1 MKRVLTSLLAFILA
15 LGLVGSNV
23 SAVSFLS
30 ANEKSEVSSYQ
41 TYKKG
46 ITQETK
52 YGNVKGYVN
61 DEESALVW
69 KGIPYAKAP
78 VGDLRWK
85 APEDPAPFEGTF
97 DATKAGN
104 IAIQSSAQGIIGS
117 EDSLNIDIYRP
128 NTNKKNL
135 PVLFFIHGGNN
146 QTGTSQEITGESFV
160 NDLEAIFVSV
170 NYRLGPLGFNPLP
183 ALNTGNGLEDSG
195 NYALLDIAKSLD
207 WVKENIKSF
216 GGDPNNV
223 TISGFSAGGRDVM
236 AALASP
242 IFEGKFHKAI
252 AFSGGMTMAD
262 QDDSVK
268 VFAKAIAPLVVKDG
282 VKSTEEEAY
291 QWLQTEDE
299 AVKEYLYS
307 LSADR
312 LSGLMSNAAIRMSV
326 FPHLYNDGVVLPKE
340 KFDTKNYNSVPLIML
355 TGTSEFS
362 FFAWGDPY
370 FASSVQDGSLL
381 TDKTK
386 YAEYSFAKKY
396 GSDLYKLFNTQE
408 SAEKMY
414 DSYKA
419 PIYTVEI
426 PFGEELTGATD
437 MMSVFGSFHGVFVPL
452 LDSNNKSYLSMMR
465 ESYSLDGA
473 KELSV
478 QFKQYL
484 ANFLHDHKGNPNGK
498 KLTDWEAWTKKKPSN
513 LVLTADETNAIAE
526 MSVVTTDKLDVIQE
540 IENDTSISSEAKEKI
555 VREVLNGRWFSAE
568 LDEFYENKSLWVE

>member
-1 MKRVLTSLLAFILA
+1 MRGIKYLLAVVLA
-15 LGLVGSNV
+15 LGLVGGNV
-23 SAVSFLS
+23 SASS
-30 ANEKSEVSSYQ
+30 ITSTNDKAEVSSSQ

-46 ITQETK
+46 ITQETN

-61 DEESALVW
+61 VEENALVW
-69 KGIPYAKAP
+69 KGLPYAKAP
-78 VGDLRWK
+78 VGDMRWK

-97 DATKAGN
+97 DATKSGN

-117 EDSLNIDIYRP
+117 EDSLNLDIYRP

-146 QTGTSQEITGESFV
+146 QTGKSEEITGESFV
-160 NDLEAIFVSV
+160 NDLDAIFVSV

-242 IFEGKFHKAI
+242 IFEGKFQKAI
-252 AFSGGMTMAD
+252 AFSGGMTMAEK
-262 QDDSVK
+262 DDSVK
-268 VFAKAIAPLVVKDG
+268 VFAKAIAPLVVQDG
-282 VKSTEEEAY
+282 VKSSEEEAY
-291 QWLQTEDE
+291 QWLQTKDE
-299 AVKEYLYS
+299 AVKDYLYG

-326 FPHLYNDGVVLPKE
+326 FPHLYNDGVILPKE
-340 KFDTKNYNSVPLIML
+340 KFDTKNYHSVPLIML

-370 FASSVQDGSLL
+370 FASSVQDGSLF
-381 TDKTK
+381 TDETK
-386 YAEYSFAKKY
+386 YAEYTFAKNY
-396 GSDLYKLFNTQE
+396 GSKLYGLFNTQE

-414 DSYKA
+414 DNYKA

-426 PFGEELTGATD
+426 PFGEQPTGTSD
-437 MMSVFGSFHGVFVPL
+437 MMSIFGSFHGVFVPL
-452 LDSNNKSYLSMMR
+452 LDSNNKSYLPMMR
-465 ESYSLDGA
+465 ESYSLEGA

-498 KLTDWEAWTKKKPSN
+498 KLTDWEAWTKKKPAN
-513 LVLTADETNAIAE
+513 LVLTANETNAIAE
-526 MSVVTTDKLDVIQE
+526 MSVVTTGKLDVIQQ
-540 IENDTSISSEAKEKI
+540 IEKDMSISPVAKEKI

-568 LDEFYENKSLWVE
+568 LDEFYGNKSLWVE

>member
-1 MKRVLTSLLAFILA
+1 MKRVFAYLLALVLA
-15 LGLVGSNV
+15 VGLVGSNV
-23 SAVSFLS
+23 SAAPIKSTNEKTDVSFS
-30 ANEKSEVSSYQ
+30 QS
-41 TYKKG
+41 YKKG

-52 YGNVKGYVN
+52 YGYIRGYVN
-61 DEESALVW
+61 EEENALVW

-78 VGDLRWK
+78 VGDMRWK
-85 APEDPAPFEGTF
+85 APENPTPFEATF
-97 DATKAGN
+97 DATNPGN
-104 IAIQSSAQGIIGS
+104 NAIQSSAQGIVGS
-117 EDSLNIDIYRP
+117 EDSLNLDIYRP

-207 WVKENIKSF
+207 WVKGNIKSF

-223 TISGFSAGGRDVM
+223 TLSGFSAGGRDVM

-242 IFEGKFHKAI
+242 IFEGKFQKAI
-252 AFSGGMTMAD
+252 AFSGGMTMAN
-262 QDDSVK
+262 QEDSVK
-268 VFAKAIAPLVVKDG
+268 VFAKAIAPLVVQDG
-282 VKSTEEEAY
+282 VKSSEEEAY
-291 QWLQTEDE
+291 QWLQTENE
-299 AVKEYLYS
+299 EVKEYLYS

-312 LSGLMSNAAIRMSV
+312 LSGLMSNAGIRMSV

-340 KFDTKNYNSVPLIML
+340 QFNTKSYNSVPLIML

-370 FASSVQDGSLL
+370 FASSVKDGSVL
-381 TDKTK
+381 TDETK
-386 YAEYSFAKKY
+386 YAEFSFAKKY
-396 GSDLYKLFNTQE
+396 GSKLYGLFNTQE

-419 PIYTVEI
+419 PIYTVEM
-426 PFGEELTGATD
+426 PFGEGLTKTSD
-437 MMSVFGSFHGVFVPL
+437 MSIFGSFHGVFVPF
-452 LDSNNKSYLSMMR
+452 LDSNNKSYLSMMK

-473 KELSV
+473 KELSS
-478 QFKQYL
+478 QFKEYL
-484 ANFLHDHKGNPNGK
+484 ANFLHKGNPNGK
-498 KLTDWEAWTKKKPSN
+498 KLTEWNAWTKKKPAN
-513 LVLTADETNAIAE
+513 LVLTANETKAFAE
-526 MSVVTTDKLDVIQE
+526 MSVVTTDKVDVIHE
-540 IENDTSISSEAKEKI
+540 IEKDTTISTDAKKKI
-555 VREVLNGRWFSAE
+555 ISEVLNGRWFSAE
-568 LDEFYENKSLWVE
+568 LDEYYGNKSLWVE

>member
-1 MKRVLTSLLAFILA
+1 MKRVYTYLLALVLA
-15 LGLVGSNV
+15 VGLVGSNV
-23 SAVSFLS
+23 SAAPIKSTNEKTDVSFS
-30 ANEKSEVSSYQ
+30 QS
-41 TYKKG
+41 YKKG

-52 YGNVKGYVN
+52 YGYIRGYVN
-61 DEESALVW
+61 EEENALVW

-78 VGDLRWK
+78 VGDMRWK
-85 APEDPAPFEGTF
+85 APENPTPFEATF
-97 DATKAGN
+97 DATNPGN
-104 IAIQSSAQGIIGS
+104 IAIQSSAQGIVGS
-117 EDSLNIDIYRP
+117 EDSLNLDIYRP
-128 NTNKKNL
+128 NTKKKNL

-223 TISGFSAGGRDVM
+223 TLSGFSAGGRDVM

-242 IFEGKFHKAI
+242 IFEGKFQKAI
-252 AFSGGMTMAD
+252 AFSGGMTMAN
-262 QDDSVK
+262 QEDSVK
-268 VFAKAIAPLVVKDG
+268 VFAKAIAPLVVQDG
-282 VKSTEEEAY
+282 VKSSEEEAY
-291 QWLQTEDE
+291 QWLQTENE
-299 AVKEYLYS
+299 EVKEYLYS

-312 LSGLMSNAAIRMSV
+312 LSGLMSNAGIRMSV
-326 FPHLYNDGVVLPKE
+326 FPHLYNDGVVLPE
-340 KFDTKNYNSVPLIML
+340 EQCNTKSYNSVPLIML

-370 FASSVQDGSLL
+370 FASSVKDGSVL
-381 TDKTK
+381 TNETK

-396 GSDLYKLFNTQE
+396 GSKLYGLFNTQE

-419 PIYTVEI
+419 PIYTVEM
-426 PFGEELTGATD
+426 PFGEGLTKTSD
-437 MMSVFGSFHGVFVPL
+437 MSVFGSFHGVFVPL
-452 LDSNNKSYLSMMR
+452 LDSNNKSYLSMMK

-473 KELSV
+473 KELSS
-478 QFKQYL
+478 QFKEYL
-484 ANFLHDHKGNPNGK
+484 ANFLHKGNPNGK
-498 KLTDWEAWTKKKPSN
+498 KLTEWNAWTKKKPAN
-513 LVLTADETNAIAE
+513 LVLTANETKTFAE
-526 MSVVTTDKLDVIQE
+526 MSVVSTAKIDVIHE
-540 IENDTSISSEAKEKI
+540 IEKDTTISTEAKKKI
-555 VREVLNGRWFSAE
+555 ISEVLNGRWFSAE
-568 LDEFYENKSLWVE
+568 LDEYYGNKSLWVE

>member
-1 MKRVLTSLLAFILA
+1 MKRVVKYLLALILA
-15 LGLVGSNV
+15 VGLVGSNV
-23 SAVSFLS
+23 SAASLNS
-30 ANEKSEVSSYQ
+30 TNEKTQVSSSQ
-41 TYKKG
+41 SYKKG
-46 ITQETK
+46 ITQETT

-61 DEESALVW
+61 VEENALVW

-97 DATKAGN
+97 DATKPGN

-146 QTGTSQEITGESFV
+146 QTGTAQEITGEAIV
-160 NDLEAIFVSV
+160 NDLDAIFVSV

-216 GGDPNNV
+216 GGNPNNV

-242 IFEGKFHKAI
+242 IFEGKFQKAI

-268 VFAKAIAPLVVKDG
+268 VFAKAIAPLVVQDG
-282 VKSTEEEAY
+282 KKTTEEEAY
-291 QWLQTEDE
+291 QWLQTDDE
-299 AVKEYLYS
+299 EVRKYLYS
-307 LSADR
+307 LTADR

-355 TGTSEFS
+355 TGASEFS
-362 FFAWGDPY
+362 FFAYGDPY
-370 FASSVQDGSLL
+370 FAGSVLDE
-381 TDKTK
+381 TK
-386 YAEYSFAKKY
+386 YAEYTFAKKY
-396 GSDLYKLFNTQE
+396 GSKLYGLFNTQE

-419 PIYTVEI
+419 PIYTVEM
-426 PFGEELTGATD
+426 PFGEELTKTTD
-437 MMSVFGSFHGVFVPL
+437 MSLFGSFHGVFVPL
-452 LDSNNKSYLSMMR
+452 LDSNNKTYLPIMK
-465 ESYSLDGA
+465 ESYSLEGA
-473 KELSV
+473 KELSS
-478 QFKQYL
+478 QFKEYL
-484 ANFLHDHKGNPNGK
+484 ANFLHKGTPNGK
-498 KLTDWEAWTKKKPSN
+498 KLTEWNPWTKKKPAS
-513 LVLTADETNAIAE
+513 LILTANETNAIAK
-526 MSVVTTDKLDVIQE
+526 MSKVSTNKMDVIEE
-540 IENDTSISSEAKEKI
+540 IEKDISISSEAKKKI
-555 VREVLNGRWFSAE
+555 ISEVLNGRWFSAE
-568 LDEFYENKSLWVE
+568 LDEYYGNKSLWVK

>member
-1 MKRVLTSLLAFILA
+1 MKRVFKYVLA
-15 LGLVGSNV
+15 LVLAVGLLGSNV
-23 SAVSFLS
+23 SAASLNS
-30 ANEKSEVSSYQ
+30 TNEKAEVSTSQ
-41 TYKKG
+41 SYKKG

-52 YGNVKGYVN
+52 YGNVRGYENV
-61 DEESALVW
+61 EENALVW

-97 DATKAGN
+97 DATKPGN
-104 IAIQSSAQGIIGS
+104 IAIQSSAQGIVGS

-128 NTNKKNL
+128 NTIKKNL

-160 NDLEAIFVSV
+160 NDLDAIFVSV

-207 WVKENIKSF
+207 WVKENITSF

-242 IFEGKFHKAI
+242 IFEGKFQKAI

-262 QDDSVK
+262 QDDSIK
-268 VFAKAIAPLVVKDG
+268 VFAKAIAPLVVQDG
-282 VKSTEEEAY
+282 VKSSEEEAY
-291 QWLQTEDE
+291 QWLQTKDE
-299 AVKEYLYS
+299 EVKEYLYS

-340 KFDTKNYNSVPLIML
+340 KFNTKDYNSVPLVML

-370 FASSVQDGSLL
+370 FASSVKDGSLL
-381 TDKTK
+381 TDEIK
-386 YAEYSFAKKY
+386 YAEFTFAKKY
-396 GSDLYKLFNTQE
+396 GSKLYGLFNTQE

-414 DSYKA
+414 GSYKA
-419 PIYTVEI
+419 PIYTVEM
-426 PFGEELTGATD
+426 PFGEGLTKTTD
-437 MMSVFGSFHGVFVPL
+437 MSVFGSFHGVFVPL
-452 LDSNNKSYLSMMR
+452 LDHNNKSYLSMMK
-465 ESYSLDGA
+465 ESYSLEGA
-473 KELSV
+473 KELSS
-478 QFKQYL
+478 QFKEYL
-484 ANFLHDHKGNPNGK
+484 ANFLHKGDPNGK
-498 KLTDWEAWTKKKPSN
+498 KLTEWNAWTIKKPAN
-513 LVLTADETNAIAE
+513 LVLTANETNAFAE
-526 MSVVTTDKLDVIQE
+526 MSMVSTDKMDVIKE
-540 IENDTSISSEAKEKI
+540 IEKDNSISSEAKKKI
-555 VREVLNGRWFSAE
+555 ISEVLNGRWFSSE
-568 LDEFYENKSLWVE
+568 LDEFYENNSLWVE